1 MKRKFVKIHYL
12 KVCSVIT
19 AVCFLVSTIGS
30 NLYASATSLIVSSC
44 DDIFNSM
51 SIIKQEYGKV
61 TAVQDNS
68 SDITVVNIQDLHCH
82 EQTQRN
88 ISEIIKTLDKNYSL
102 KSVFIEGG
110 YGQIDV
116 SWINKIQDEKTK
128 SAVIE
133 KMLQDGYLTGAEYYA
148 IKNSRYDLLKGIEE
162 KNIHQTNLNRLSKII
177 EKQPEYNS
185 VISKIN
191 KEIEVLSGIYLNER
205 NKRFTGTINEYA
217 SGKTDTLKF
226 YRLLHKYV
234 EKIRQSP
241 GQYNNITAIN
251 MQDYPNISKYLNISS
266 MSKDINPR
274 QVGIELQALV
284 NVVKN
289 KIPYGSYKRLLSVT
303 NNFNDTGKLAE
314 FLIKFCEQNKI
325 DLSKDFKELDKFFE
339 VSRLNQRINPLEL
352 VNEEKILIDQIRM
365 ALSYDN
371 TEYEI
376 SYIND
381 FAKYFNDYFKYA
393 LTSADWKYV
402 RQNFD
407 KFRTLYAKYAAVD
420 RIKDISSDI
429 DFINQ
434 YYDTNDYR
442 NNIFTAN
449 ILNGEKPLQTS
460 ASLRTSEQ
468 LLKQSKEV
476 IVVITGGYHSQ
487 DLESIFSEK
496 KVNDIVITPNVTGDI
511 KNANMR
517 YDGIIKEQASM
528 QSSALA
534 FRLASCLPD
543 EEQKNLMARVAVEIY
558 GKENI
563 DRIRQLAGNDFDIS
577 KIETAEF
584 DEQKKSAVKDL
595 MQAAVSALGSSLPL
609 NAGKDIFNPDIDDI
623 LTKMSLKFY
632 DMGFYFENGPVYEID
647 SSEYKDKDLL
657 GIPAETYS
665 RMFDGLQR
673 ALLNV
678 QKNRDFKNKLSIF
691 DVLKNK
697 NSIFAFLAKT
707 APVWEEIIFRAIPSF
722 VIIFNPVAGIA
733 LFGVSQIIFLF
744 SHTIVKWLV
753 YRDSAGN
760 RLDFIGI
767 LKRDFKNLS
776 IPALTVALPYI
787 LTAGAPIFILP
798 VITVASMAIHY
809 FYNKNNPGNPMLIL
823 ALLKNAAPENVK
835 ERMIMYAKMIQAG
848 KETINKIKFLDND
861 LLYSVISQSSDPQQT
876 AVNLINKI
884 KYVDQAIIN
893 AMEEPEY
900 VFDVFEASDALL
912 EYVKKIGFD
921 AYNFNLFFKL
931 RNSAGIKNE
940 EFPNIWLANIV
951 RDDLR
956 MHYLDNAVLTGIERI
971 LRIFGPGMNI
981 DTIRYLFNKL
991 LYPDGFD
998 FDKFFRL
1005 TAENNLTK
1013 SSDKLRL
1020 LQISFDNGFEDD
1032 AGEILGFSDIED
1044 SAITE
1049 MLVYNE
1055 NKTKLQNFRLFSE
1068 LKEMLGIKP
1077 EDKDNI
1083 RFLAKYCFDKGN
1095 IIETDKLTDKL
1106 NEDIFIQ
1113 NLKTI
1118 LKYENKEYILT
1129 PLLADLTTANI
1140 YLSDSRCDQIMKL
1153 LEEMSILNI
1162 ADLAVNNNNLALRVF
1177 LSPAFTDVFNSQISK
1192 EKFKNIDNTI
1202 QKYRRAIAVSIFMTK
1217 LLNGRES
1224 LVTPENFDKIVKISA
1239 NAYFAILRQWFDKQL
1254 ADKDSFVTAIFHDES
1269 ADIVFKDMLG
1279 DRFNPEILKQFLN
1292 KIGIDPDNGDNVQ
1305 ILQRSK
1311 DPGVKFKILDRIIN
1325 APKNGV
1331 KSLFWFD
1338 GHGAKYG
1345 FSITEKEHIYF
1356 EEIADALHVAYDNG
1370 VDLKQLTLVFNSCHS
1385 GDFKD
1390 KILTMLE
1397 QRGVKDS
1404 PVIITVAGHETELG
1418 YTDIV
1423 EHDGNKM
1430 LVSNL
1435 EFSIFNLFESSS
1447 NADSV
1452 SKNLLLGD
1460 FILAQ
1465 NDIHYSNP
1473 TISIPITEDVRTVIE
1488 RAVAQ
1493 INNINQETAAG
1504 EREDEASLLI
1514 RTGTRM
1520 SLDAAQQ
1527 SQKLSEIHSSSLELS
1542 IFNVLKNKS
1551 KLFAFLAKTAPVW
1564 EEIMFRVIPSAVTIF
1579 NPAAGIALFAVS
1591 QIVFLFSH
1599 TIVKWLV
1606 YRDSAGR
1613 RLDFAGI
1620 LKDDFRNL
1628 SLPTLAVSIPYIL
1641 AIIINPVFWP
1651 MAAVSA
1657 MIVHSLFNDKLSI
1670 LGYFKNIKL
1679 KDNFDIKLP
1688 LQALG
1693 IKAGDEI
1700 LITYFSND
1708 TLLITRNSLEL
1719 KKFWEEYKAKNP
1731 QKAKF
1736 RNRIYANT
1744 MRVTVANN
1752 GTVNI
1757 KELYKN
1763 KLEKYPLTQEQK
1775 NNITLFYSQVPV
1787 KSEEKTEIISDK
1799 SEEPV
1804 KDNGEEEIQNALTDK
1819 INPDNAIDFD
1829 FSRFIDGQ
1837 TGSADIVAV
1846 REYVKSVI
1854 VGKDLKNSLI
1864 TVTFSNLAD
1873 AGLDENKIKTAARI
1887 ISLLSDEFNE
1897 IFADRIAGSAGMT
1910 YFEDMLENAFVHGN
1924 NLSLS
1929 KKIFIYFGN
1938 DRDALI
1944 INSNTPQ
1951 NTTIEASALATKLYL
1966 YGFGTGIKSAESVN
1980 NARYSVT
1987 GLLMPDGTEK
1997 ELYIAYLSFK
2007 KYQQLKETL
2016 LDKVLKKINFSAI
2029 WNTIETKKI
2038 ERRYSYT
2045 ALPVLEEGESVVATN
2060 FTKDGEAEYSG
2071 DWINFTVSKKGGKYI
2086 ISNVSK
2092 KENKLKWYIPP
2103 QWQIP
2108 LEDKLEI
2115 AEENGKFYICS
2126 NYADIHISVPQSE
2139 ESAETDIFYPLSQ
2152 RNEEQ
2157 IQSEL
2162 PAEQSIPADNIE
2174 FERFFEL
2181 VQKNS
2186 AKKPVIGDSENYE
2199 YKLKLQKLSFKLADT
2214 LDLNQ
2219 MEEFYK
2225 NDEDKLRLVKY
2236 LQILKFK
2243 RLKDNESLRAIVY
2256 NGGLNI
2262 KYRLLAFM
2270 YLRSNGVN
2278 DFNDTVLEIMK
2289 ANFLIELNLN
2299 TFKIDT
2305 NFDLSLLGAGILLVL
2320 SRYLTDNHYIN
2331 EQQEKN
2337 LYDNISYSTFV
2348 ERRDLDNSSANSGMF
2363 FTSSDPLTMAHEI
2376 GHRVLLFYADSSK
2389 GVAYSTIH
2397 EIFAGVISA
2406 VFAEQSEMG
2415 GQYYQDALY
2424 ELFNERMKY
2433 DYVLQEEHRVSIG
2446 LLYTVSE
2453 IAKRMGK
2460 TVKFEF
2466 LADAI
2471 LNLLKSKKGLPQRQP
2486 DAIKDVI
2493 YEYMKVLM
2501 FKDGYTQGEIEQFEK
2516 ILKEESWKSK
2526 VLELFI
2532 NLKNTSS
2539 RWDYY
2544 EERYPSLMSRM
2555 RFEVVQPESYRYG
2568 LLEIDYRNDLVV
2580 INNIIMS
2587 QPDKINIVMQI
2598 VKEELSKSDY
2608 LFRPQIARLL
2618 FADLLVSLPQIKQ
2631 LSKYQLDRLIQN
2643 LVDKFFS
2650 DKTEY
2655 SASEIDYE
2663 RIRIYALEEYI
2674 LIKTSFPRS
2683 FEERNSAK
2691 KDSFKNNYYRQ
2702 EINHDDAYRYAE
2714 SLPSF
2719 VPTMDVFFLN
2729 TVIVKIYR
2737 KFFDFT
2743 VKKLAAAKK
2752 RPRFNRD
2759 VENYLNIV
2767 RNKTQNKYLVK
2778 IINNDRASVK
2788 YRLFALMYLRNSGY
2802 DIEDNNVINDIKR
2815 KFAEAINKNGITVNN
2830 NFDLRAVL
2838 TGVYLLL
2845 ENFSRQYVNSK
2856 QEIEL
2861 YELISKAVVLRK
2873 GKESVGAKSN
2883 MTFVSVNPLTM
2894 AHELGHR
2901 ILASASERSLKN
2913 ITIHELFAETTANL
2927 FAGIAGLKEKT
2938 YSEVLYRLFDDSVNY
2953 DDVFQD
2959 EHRASMGFIE
2969 FLREVSAQTGRTVR
2983 WDILANA
2990 IVSYTKRPSSEIT
3003 DNQSKNLK
3011 NVFLEYLDSLYKNRQ
3026 YTYYELRNMF
3036 NASQRINVGENVVS
3050 EILEDIKNKDPRL
3063 YGHILN
3069 ALQKTM
3075 KRQKSYMK
3083 GFIPRI
3089 LYSKS
3094 KVKEI
3099 ADIFKENFGI
3109 KPEYADDKDIITKL
3123 IFSQPKR
3130 INYVLKIIINQI
3142 LSKKELSRYDF
3153 ENLIKLEFLLNNTAV
3168 MYNSRAELEFGIS
3181 GILNDIIGTVGND
3194 PFHRHYNTFNLSDY
3208 RYVQSYMKN
3217 RISGAN
3223 SRLTMTWLDNLLLSF
3238 GKTDFNERQKIVAA
3252 VEYPI
3257 IILGMFFP
3265 KIRNWFLNK
3274 HKVGDISQIEIRLTQ
3289 LETTTLE
3296 KIKNILKIEISDISS
3311 LSFIRKLAILSKILA
3326 NKTIKTSNMEEHLK
3340 LNDVFFNDRKVLSSK
3355 KNQRINLKFQAYNEH
3370 GIFPEGNKNDGIN
3383 ELSVLIASDIK
3394 KFEGNEFINTG
3405 IKVNEKTIWQIDID
3419 GMLVFGVEGVNI
3431 QEAAQALSGSK
3442 ILEKKIKKLL
3452 HLKKKVR
3459 LNINSIIVDEQA
3471 AEMFFYGRTAVIN
3484 TDQYAKT
3491 VNKILDSISVMYA
3504 QKTIISLVNIS
3515 DNDLYSALSNGA
3527 LRKVITAAQF
3537 EYLKKEFEMSGK
3549 DILREIIEL
3558 RKRGIEIYISGTAVD
3573 EQYKNFAIS
3582 GQVID
3587 SAVYDY
3593 YSRETFEIELI
3604 KEKIS
3609 LQQLENKII
3618 NSDKPLVIEMNLL
3631 KEIFRTTKDITAAY
3645 NGLQSLIG
3653 SIKIKFGLKDIKIK
3667 DMESFAYSID
3677 FSDLPAVREDEIL
3690 FNSDIGNFSDVFGLD
3705 KDNIIRI
3712 ILEDAKIKEDVKKVF
3727 FNIIKERIL
3736 AKTKLSESNKPN
3748 GLKDKKMEILLGKL
3762 LFLQYGNTDKTTL
3775 LPEID
3780 SFKGSESDMQ
3790 RKINELYGQFAADND
3805 SRIIN
3810 TMIELIVI
3818 YCEEYGDKE
3827 IKEMNDI
3834 NRTDSYR
3841 KMLAAA

>member
-1 MKRKFVKIHYL
+1 M
-12 KVCSVIT
+12 
-19 AVCFLVSTIGS
+19 
-30 NLYASATSLIVSSC
+30 
-44 DDIFNSM
+44 
-51 SIIKQEYGKV
+51 
-61 TAVQDNS
+61 
-68 SDITVVNIQDLHCH
+68 
-82 EQTQRN
+82 
-88 ISEIIKTLDKNYSL
+88 
-102 KSVFIEGG
+102 
-110 YGQIDV
+110 
-116 SWINKIQDEKTK
+116 
-128 SAVIE
+128 
-133 KMLQDGYLTGAEYYA
+133 
-148 IKNSRYDLLKGIEE
+148 
-162 KNIHQTNLNRLSKII
+162 
-177 EKQPEYNS
+177 
-185 VISKIN
+185 
-191 KEIEVLSGIYLNER
+191 
-205 NKRFTGTINEYA
+205 
-217 SGKTDTLKF
+217 
-226 YRLLHKYV
+226 
-234 EKIRQSP
+234 
-241 GQYNNITAIN
+241 
-251 MQDYPNISKYLNISS
+251 
-266 MSKDINPR
+266 
-274 QVGIELQALV
+274 
-284 NVVKN
+284 
-289 KIPYGSYKRLLSVT
+289 
-303 NNFNDTGKLAE
+303 
-314 FLIKFCEQNKI
+314 
-325 DLSKDFKELDKFFE
+325 
-339 VSRLNQRINPLEL
+339 
-352 VNEEKILIDQIRM
+352 
-365 ALSYDN
+365 
-371 TEYEI
+371 
-376 SYIND
+376 
-381 FAKYFNDYFKYA
+381 
-393 LTSADWKYV
+393 
-402 RQNFD
+402 
-407 KFRTLYAKYAAVD
+407 
-420 RIKDISSDI
+420 
-429 DFINQ
+429 
-434 YYDTNDYR
+434 
-442 NNIFTAN
+442 
-449 ILNGEKPLQTS
+449 
-460 ASLRTSEQ
+460 
-468 LLKQSKEV
+468 
-476 IVVITGGYHSQ
+476 
-487 DLESIFSEK
+487 
-496 KVNDIVITPNVTGDI
+496 
-511 KNANMR
+511 
-517 YDGIIKEQASM
+517 
-528 QSSALA
+528 
-534 FRLASCLPD
+534 
-543 EEQKNLMARVAVEIY
+543 
-558 GKENI
+558 
-563 DRIRQLAGNDFDIS
+563 
-577 KIETAEF
+577 
-584 DEQKKSAVKDL
+584 
-595 MQAAVSALGSSLPL
+595 
-609 NAGKDIFNPDIDDI
+609 
-623 LTKMSLKFY
+623 
-632 DMGFYFENGPVYEID
+632 
-647 SSEYKDKDLL
+647 
-657 GIPAETYS
+657 
-665 RMFDGLQR
+665 
-673 ALLNV
+673 
-678 QKNRDFKNKLSIF
+678 
-691 DVLKNK
+691 
-697 NSIFAFLAKT
+697 
-707 APVWEEIIFRAIPSF
+707 
-722 VIIFNPVAGIA
+722 
-733 LFGVSQIIFLF
+733 
-744 SHTIVKWLV
+744 
-753 YRDSAGN
+753 
-760 RLDFIGI
+760 
-767 LKRDFKNLS
+767 
-776 IPALTVALPYI
+776 
-787 LTAGAPIFILP
+787 
-798 VITVASMAIHY
+798 
-809 FYNKNNPGNPMLIL
+809 
-823 ALLKNAAPENVK
+823 
-835 ERMIMYAKMIQAG
+835 
-848 KETINKIKFLDND
+848 
-861 LLYSVISQSSDPQQT
+861 
-876 AVNLINKI
+876 
-884 KYVDQAIIN
+884 
-893 AMEEPEY
+893 
-900 VFDVFEASDALL
+900 
-912 EYVKKIGFD
+912 
-921 AYNFNLFFKL
+921 
-931 RNSAGIKNE
+931 
-940 EFPNIWLANIV
+940 
-951 RDDLR
+951 RDDPR
-956 MHYLDNAVLTGIERI
+956 MQYLDNAVLTGIQRI
-971 LRIFGPGMNI
+971 LRIFGPEMNI
-981 DTIRYLFNKL
+981 DAIQYLFNKL
-991 LYPDGFD
+991 FYPDGFD

-1239 NAYFAILRQWFDKQL
+1239 NAYFEILRQWFDKQL

-1504 EREDEASLLI
+1504 EREDEALLLI

-1520 SLDAAQQ
+1520 SLDTAQQ